1 VSEALAKLRLLRTE
15 GVGPLTFR
23 RLIERHGSGAAA
35 LDALP
40 SLAAKRGKRV
50 TLAPAG
56 DTQRELDAVAALGG
70 RFVFL
75 GDPDYPPLLALLS
88 DAPGGFALLGD
99 AALLTARQ
107 IAIVGARAASGGG
120 RRIAEEL
127 AEDLAER
134 GLVITSG
141 LARGVD
147 AAAHQGALRTGRT
160 IAVIPGGLDRPYP
173 RENAGLQQKI
183 AEHGCVLA
191 EAPLGTAPLGQ
202 HFPKRNRIIAGLSL
216 GVVVIEA
223 APQSGTLTTAR
234 MGVEAGR
241 EIFAVP
247 GSPLDPRSAGANDLI
262 RQGAHLTERW
272 QDVLDHLPDAPR
284 AAPLFT
290 PRIATP
296 EPPEAAPEPAPEGE
310 IHAQIL
316 EFLGQTPV
324 PVDEVLR
331 ACHLSA
337 AELQVIL
344 TDLELDG
351 RITVLPGNRVA
362 RAANG

>member
-40 SLAAKRGKRV
+40 ALAAKRGKRLS
-50 TLAPAG
+50 LAPDAE
-56 DTQRELDAVAALGG
+56 TRRELEAVVALGG

-75 GDPDYPPLLALLS
+75 GDPDYPKLLALLP
-88 DAPGGFALLGD
+88 DAPGGFAILGD
-99 AALLTARQ
+99 ATLLAARQ
-107 IAIVGARAASGGG
+107 VAIVGARAASGGG

-134 GLVITSG
+134 GIVVTSG

-160 IAVIPGGLDRPYP
+160 IAVVPGGLDRPYP
-173 RENAGLQQKI
+173 RENAGLQLKI
-183 AEHGCVLA
+183 AERGCVLA

-202 HFPKRNRIIAGLSL
+202 HFPKRNRIIAGLCL
-216 GVVVIEA
+216 GLVVVEA
-223 APQSGTLTTAR
+223 APQSGTLITAR
-234 MGVEAGR
+234 FAIEAGR

-272 QDVLDHLPDAPR
+272 QDVLDHLPEAPR
-284 AAPLFT
+284 EAPLFT
-290 PRIATP
+290 PRMAA
-296 EPPEAAPEPAPEGE
+296 AAPAEAQPQSKPGDEM
-310 IHAQIL
+310 HAQIL

-351 RITVLPGNRVA
+351 RIAVLPGNRVA

>member
-1 VSEALAKLRLLRTE
+1 LSETLARLRLLRTE

-23 RLIERHGSGAAA
+23 RLLERHGSGAAA

-40 SLAAKRGKRV
+40 ALAAKRGKRL
-50 TLAPAG
+50 TITPADLAR
-56 DTQRELDAVAALGG
+56 REIDAVAALGG
-70 RFVFL
+70 RFIFL
-75 GDPDYPPLLALLS
+75 GEAGYPPLLALLA
-88 DAPGGFALLGD
+88 DAPAGFAVLGD

-107 IAIVGARAASGGG
+107 VAIVGARAASGGG

-160 IAVIPGGLDRPYP
+160 VAVIPGGLDRPYP

-183 AEHGCVLA
+183 AELGCVVA

-202 HFPKRNRIIAGLSL
+202 HFPKRNRIIAGLCL
-216 GVVVIEA
+216 GLVVIEA
-223 APQSGTLTTAR
+223 APQSGTLITAR
-234 MGVEAGR
+234 IAIEAGR
-241 EIFAVP
+241 EIFGVP

-272 QDVLDHLPDAPR
+272 QDVLDHLPEAPHAGPLFAPR
-284 AAPLFT
+284 AA
-290 PRIATP
+290 AAQ
-296 EPPEAAPEPAPEGE
+296 PPEAEAEPEDGTG

-351 RITVLPGNRVA
+351 RIAVLPGNRVA

>member
-1 VSEALAKLRLLRTE
+1 VNETLAKLRLLRTE

-40 SLAAKRGKRV
+40 GLAAKRGKRV
-50 TLAPAG
+50 AITPA
-56 DTQRELDAVAALGG
+56 DAAQREIEAVAALGG

-75 GDPDYPPLLALLS
+75 GDAGYPPLLAGLP
-88 DAPGGFALLGD
+88 DAPAGFALLGD
-99 AALLTARQ
+99 ATLLAARQ
-107 IAIVGARAASGGG
+107 VAIVGARAASGGG

-134 GLVITSG
+134 GLVVTSG

-183 AEHGCVLA
+183 AERGCVVA
-191 EAPLGTAPLGQ
+191 EAPLGTAAMGR

-216 GVVVIEA
+216 GIVVIEA

-234 MGVEAGR
+234 MGLEAGR

-247 GSPLDPRSAGANDLI
+247 GSPLDARCTGSNDLI

-284 AAPLFT
+284 SAPLFT
-290 PRIATP
+290 PQP
-296 EPPEAAPEPAPEGE
+296 VHEPVPEPAAETAE
-310 IHAQIL
+310 LADAQAQIL

-351 RITVLPGNRVA
+351 RISVLPGNRVA